1 MELIT
6 LKNNVRIA
14 LNKNEF
20 VRSCAVN
27 LYIGY
32 GSGDEEEK
40 TSGAAHFIE
49 HMLFKGTDKV
59 NNEQISAIT
68 DRLGGHFNAF
78 TAKEYTCIFGSFVS
92 TDLKE
97 GLSLILEMACNP
109 KMSKSDTDTE
119 RGVILEE
126 INMYEDSPEDV
137 AADLISGV
145 IYKNS
150 GLKNKILGSRE
161 NIKAFTNT
169 SLKEIHSKYYC
180 PERMVLSVCGNFDK
194 ELVLEL
200 AEEYLGTLKNTGF
213 LIKSG
218 NGEFNRG
225 IVLKE
230 RDFEQTQI
238 ILASNGAAVNSPFRF
253 SGAVFS
259 AIAGGNASSRL
270 NMQIRE
276 KLGLA
281 YSIYSC
287 NVSYRNM
294 GAFMVVAGTSHKNH
308 LKVIDESRKIM
319 DSIKSTITKTELD
332 RVKSQFKAS
341 SVLGA
346 ESIAAIASAMG
357 REILYS
363 GKYTTI
369 DEVINKIDKLTLDDI
384 IYAAEN
390 LWDSNN
396 LSLAVVGAPKSA
408 ERYNIM

>member
-6 LKNNVRIA
+6 LKNGARIA
-14 LNKNEF
+14 LNKIDF
-20 VRSCAVN
+20 VRSVAVN

-32 GSGDEEEK
+32 GSGDEDES
-40 TSGAAHFIE
+40 TTGAAHFIE
-49 HMLFKGTDKV
+49 HMLFKGTEKI

-78 TAKEYTCIFGSFVS
+78 TAKEYTCVFGSFVN

-97 GLSLILEMACNP
+97 GLSLILEMTCNP

-137 AADLISGV
+137 AADLISSL
-145 IYKNS
+145 IYKNC
-150 GLKNKILGSRE
+150 GLKNAILGTRE
-161 NIKAFTNT
+161 NIK
-169 SLKEIHSKYYC
+169 SLTETELLAIHKKFYR
-180 PERMVLSVCGNFDK
+180 PERMVLSVAGNFDR
-194 ELVLEL
+194 ELVLSL
-200 AEEYLGTLKNTGF
+200 AEEYLGSLKNTGF
-213 LIKSG
+213 EIL
-218 NGEFNRG
+218 NRPTEFNHG
-225 IVLKE
+225 ITLKK

-238 ILASNGAAVNSPFRF
+238 ILASKGSKIGDDFRF

-270 NMQIRE
+270 NIGIRE
-276 KLGLA
+276 RMGLA

-287 NVSYRNM
+287 NVAYRDI

-308 LKVIDESRKIM
+308 LKVIEESVKIM
-319 DSIKSTITKTELD
+319 NSLKDNISEDELN

-341 SVLGA
+341 SVLGS
-346 ESIAAIASAMG
+346 ESVAAIASSMG
-357 REILYS
+357 REILYK
-363 GKYTTI
+363 GKYTPI
-369 DEVINKIDKLTLDDI
+369 DEVIKRIDALTLDDI

-390 LWDSNN
+390 LWNPQN
-396 LSLAVVGAPKSA
+396 FSLAVVGKPKKQSD
-408 ERYNIM
+408 YNII

>member
-6 LKNNVRIA
+6 LKNGVRIA
-14 LNKNEF
+14 LNPINH
-20 VRSCAVN
+20 VRSVAVN

-32 GSGDEEEK
+32 GSGDE
-40 TSGAAHFIE
+40 TNSTAGAAHYIE

-59 NNEQISAIT
+59 NNAQISAIT

-78 TAKEYTCIFGSFVS
+78 TAKEYTCVFGSFVN

-97 GLSLILEMACNP
+97 GLSLILEMTTNP
-109 KMSKSDTDTE
+109 KFDEREIQTE

-145 IYKNS
+145 IYKNC
-150 GLKNKILGSRE
+150 GLKNAILGTKE
-161 NIKAFTNT
+161 NIKNFTHK

-194 ELVLEL
+194 DLVLSL
-200 AEEYLGTLKNTGF
+200 SEEYLGKLKPTGF
-213 LIKSG
+213 IITPGTAEYSKG
-218 NGEFNRG
+218 V
-225 IVLKE
+225 ILKE

-238 ILASNGAAVNSPFRF
+238 ILASKGSKVGSEFRF

-287 NVSYRNM
+287 NIAYRNL
-294 GAFMVVAGTSHKNH
+294 GSFMVVAGTSHNNH
-308 LKVIDESRKIM
+308 QKVIEESLRIM
-319 DSIKSTITKTELD
+319 NSIKSTITKEELE

-341 SVLGA
+341 SVLGS
-346 ESIAAIASAMG
+346 ESVASIASAMG

-363 GKYTTI
+363 DKFTEI
-369 DEVINKIDKLTLDDI
+369 DDVIKSIDNLKLEDI
-384 IYAAEN
+384 IHAAEN
-390 LWDSNN
+390 LWNIN
-396 LSLAVVGAPKSA
+396 TLSLAVVGAPSDRA
-408 ERYNIM
+408 NYNIM